1 MKRLIVITG
10 ATACGKTAMS
20 VKLAKQ
26 LNTEIIS
33 CDSRQFFKEMSIGT
47 AKPSLEE
54 MDGITHHF
62 VDSHSVTEEI
72 NAGKFERLA
81 LPVLEKLF
89 ETHDDVIL
97 TGGSGL
103 FIDAIVNGFDDMP
116 IIPKETRENL
126 NHLFSSMGIEPLYTQ
141 LKELDPEYAKVVD
154 SSNPKRVIRALE
166 VCLSSDKTYSELR
179 TGQKAKRQ
187 FQTLKIVLDWPRK
200 DLYDRI
206 NLRVEQ
212 MVDNGLESEVKSLL
226 PHRNLNAL
234 KTVGYKEIFDYLD
247 GNTSKERA
255 IELTQQNSRRYAKR
269 QLTWFRRDKT
279 YQWVEASNFH
289 NVLELIS
296 IKK

>member
-20 VKLAKQ
+20 VKLAQQ

-33 CDSRQFFKEMSIGT
+33 CDSRQFYKEMSIGT
-47 AKPSLEE
+47 AKPSMEE
-54 MDGITHHF
+54 MDGVTHHF

-81 LPVLEKLF
+81 LPVINQLF

-116 IIPKETRENL
+116 IVPKETRENL
-126 NHLFSSMGIEPLYTQ
+126 NNIFSSKGIDPLYEQ
-141 LKELDPEYAKVVD
+141 LKELDSEYAKMVD

-166 VCLSSDKTYSELR
+166 ICLSSNKTYSELR

-187 FQTLKIVLDWPRK
+187 FETLKIVLDWPREK
-200 DLYDRI
+200 LYERI

-212 MVDNGLESEVKSLL
+212 MVANGLEQEVKSLL
-226 PHRNLNAL
+226 PYRNLNSL
-234 KTVGYKEIFDYLD
+234 KTVGYKEFFDYLD
-247 GNTSKERA
+247 KNISKERA

-269 QLTWFRRDKT
+269 QLTWFRRDRS
-279 YQWVEASNFH
+279 YHWVEANNFQ
-289 NVLELIS
+289 LITDLVS
-296 IKK
+296 TKK

>member
-10 ATACGKTAMS
+10 ATACGKTEMS
-20 VKLAKQ
+20 VKLAQ
-26 LNTEIIS
+26 HLNTEIIS
-33 CDSRQFFKEMSIGT
+33 CDSRQFYKEMSIGT
-47 AKPSLEE
+47 AKPSIEE
-54 MDGITHHF
+54 MNGIKHHF

-81 LPVLEKLF
+81 LPVINQLF

-116 IIPKETRENL
+116 LVPKETRDNL
-126 NHLFSSMGIEPLYTQ
+126 NNLFSSKGIEPLYEQ
-141 LKELDPEYAKVVD
+141 LKELDSEYAKIVD

-187 FQTLKIVLDWPRK
+187 FNTLKIVLDWPREV
-200 DLYDRI
+200 LYKRI

-212 MVDNGLESEVKSLL
+212 MVENGLELEVKSLL
-226 PHRNLNAL
+226 PYRNLNSL
-234 KTVGYKEIFDYLD
+234 KTVGYKEFFDYLD
-247 GNTSKERA
+247 ENTSKERA

-279 YQWVEASNFH
+279 YHWVEANNFQM
-289 NVLELIS
+289 VIDLIS
-296 IKK
+296 TKN

>member
-1 MKRLIVITG
+1 LKRLIVITG

-20 VKLAKQ
+20 VKLAQQ

-33 CDSRQFFKEMSIGT
+33 CDSRQFYKEMSIGT
-47 AKPSLEE
+47 AKPTTQE
-54 MDGITHHF
+54 MDGIKHHF
-62 VDSHSVTEEI
+62 VDSHSVLDEV

-81 LPVLEKLF
+81 LPVINTLF

-103 FIDAIVNGFDDMP
+103 FIDAIINGFDDMP
-116 IIPKETRENL
+116 IISKETRENL
-126 NHLFSSMGIEPLYTQ
+126 NAIFSSKGIDPLYQQ
-141 LKELDPEYAKVVD
+141 LKELDPDYAKEMD

-166 VCLSSDKTYSELR
+166 VCLTSKKTYSELR

-187 FQTLKIVLDWPRK
+187 FTTLKIVLDWPRK
-200 DLYDRI
+200 DLYERI

-212 MVDNGLESEVKSLL
+212 MMDNGLEEEVKSLF
-226 PHRNLNAL
+226 PYRDLNAL
-234 KTVGYKEIFDYLD
+234 KTVGYKEFFDYLD
-247 GNTSKERA
+247 GNTTKERA

-279 YQWVEASNFH
+279 YRWIEANNYSAI
-289 NVLELIS
+289 LEVILNDN
-296 IKK
+296 

>member
-20 VKLAKQ
+20 VKLAQQ
-26 LNTEIIS
+26 LKTEIIS
-33 CDSRQFFKEMSIGT
+33 CDSRQFYKEMSIGT
-47 AKPSLEE
+47 AKPSIEE
-54 MDGITHHF
+54 MNGIKHHF

-81 LPVLEKLF
+81 LPVINQLF

-116 IIPKETRENL
+116 LVPKDTRDNL
-126 NHLFSSMGIEPLYTQ
+126 NNLFSSKGIEPLYEQ
-141 LKELDPEYAKVVD
+141 LKELDSEYAKIVD

-166 VCLSSDKTYSELR
+166 VCLSCDKTYSELR

-187 FQTLKIVLDWPRK
+187 FNTLKIVLDWPREV
-200 DLYDRI
+200 LYKRI

-212 MVDNGLESEVKSLL
+212 MVENGLELEVKSLL
-226 PHRNLNAL
+226 PYRNLNSL
-234 KTVGYKEIFDYLD
+234 KTVGYKEFFDYLD
-247 GNTSKERA
+247 ENTGKERA

-279 YQWVEASNFH
+279 YHWVEAKNFQM
-289 NVLELIS
+289 VIDLIS
-296 IKK
+296 TKN